1 MNGYRYEDDFSYD
14 ELLRNDYFFDDDDA
28 QEEES
33 AKTKQSN
40 NDYYIRFAKEKDFR
54 RYIIDRIEDLELSF
68 KSITK

>member
-28 QEEES
+28 QEVES

-40 NDYYIRFAKEKDFR
+40 NDYYINYAKEKDFR
-54 RYIIDRIEDLELSF
+54 HYIIDRIEDLELSF